1 MKMPKR
7 TRLATGFLWFASA
20 ALILMMLV
28 VVGDVVMRAAFN
40 HPVRGAYDAVSI
52 LLLVMVAFGFAPVL
66 VNRGEIMIDLIDHAV
81 GKRGVRVLA
90 AIAAALT
97 IGVIVFFGWASID
110 PAMNAWRYGDRSL
123 ELGIPQ
129 WVLWLVLLA
138 GMIGILWAAV
148 VQAIGYWQEADE

>member
-7 TRLATGFLWFASA
+7 TRLATGFLWVASA

-66 VNRGEIMIDLIDHAV
+66 VNRGEIVIDLIDHAV